1 MSYISVVESFNV
13 VYIRQGAQVLAKTEK
28 RTYSRYTDE
37 ALKLLAGR
45 IKATRLE
52 RGVTV
57 QDLAERAGI
66 SRDLLYRVEKADP
79 ACGIGIVFE
88 IATLLGLTLF
98 QSDYDDL
105 IVKNKMVEDKLA
117 LLPSRARPAKVEVD
131 DDF

>member
-1 MSYISVVESFNV
+1 M
-13 VYIRQGAQVLAKTEK
+13 AKKEN

-45 IKATRLE
+45 IRETRLE
-52 RGVTV
+52 RSITT
-57 QDLAERAGI
+57 QDLAERAGV
-66 SRDLLYRVEKADP
+66 SRDLLYRIERADP
-79 ACGIGIVFE
+79 ACGIGVVFE
-88 IATLLGLTLF
+88 IAALLGLTLF

-117 LLPSRARPAKVEVD
+117 LLPSRASPTKVEVD

>member
-1 MSYISVVESFNV
+1 M
-13 VYIRQGAQVLAKTEK
+13 AKKEN

-52 RGVTV
+52 RSIAI
-57 QDLAERAGI
+57 QDLAERAGV
-66 SRDLLYRVEKADP
+66 SRDLLYRIERADP
-79 ACGIGIVFE
+79 ACGIGVVFE
-88 IATLLGLTLF
+88 IAALLGLALF

-117 LLPSRARPAKVEVD
+117 LLPSRARSTKVEVD

>member
-1 MSYISVVESFNV
+1 M
-13 VYIRQGAQVLAKTEK
+13 AKKEN

-52 RGVTV
+52 RSITI
-57 QDLAERAGI
+57 QDLAERADV
-66 SRDLLYRVEKADP
+66 SRDLLYRIERADP
-79 ACGIGIVFE
+79 ACGIGVVFE

-105 IVKNKMVEDKLA
+105 IVKNKTVEDKLA
-117 LLPSRARPAKVEVD
+117 LLPSRARPTKVEVD